1 MKKTDRDLGMD
12 RDITRRDFFN
22 GASVA
27 IGGTLFSKAT
37 AAGGTPP
44 AAAAE
49 RRSQAA
55 ALPQSSP
62 DYYPP
67 GLTGLRGSHEGS
79 YEVAHEMRTGKTWD
93 RPEETGELYDL
104 IVVGGGLSGLAA
116 AYYFRKALPESKVL
130 VLDNHDDFGG
140 HAKRNEF
147 WVGDRQV
154 IGHGGAVYITGAYTP
169 EGKELLADIGLSA
182 ERFRQLPDFDRGH
195 YGSMGLQ
202 RGVFFDEET
211 FGVDRLAVGEPDS
224 EVSYIGAAASM
235 QPWAEFL
242 AKTPL
247 SEAVQ
252 RDLVRLHE
260 DAHDYLPGLTKEEK
274 IERLRKIS
282 YQDYLLEVAE
292 VDPGVIPFFLRR
304 GDPNGAAGID
314 SYSAWG
320 ALRSGLFPGLGGLG
334 IERPDRN
341 WLGEEENSLD
351 GIHFPDG
358 NAGVAR
364 LIVRWLIPK
373 ALPGHTMEDSVAT
386 PVRYAALDESDSQ
399 VRIRLNSTVV
409 GAKHVGEKRT
419 ANEVAVTY
427 VRDGKAYRVRG
438 GTCVL
443 ACYNSMIPYLC
454 PELPDEQKEALHMAV
469 RRPFVYT
476 SVVVRDWK
484 AFHKLGVSSVHCPG
498 SYYESID
505 LDWGVSLGDYQ
516 CARTPDE
523 PMFLRLIRSPIA
535 PGLTARDQFRAGREE
550 LQTASFE
557 TYERNVREL
566 LSRVLGEGGF
576 DPARDIA
583 AITVNRWPHGYA
595 GGANDLY
602 DPEWSYD
609 QAPWVKGRQ
618 RFGRITVANT
628 DAAAVC
634 LAQAAFD
641 QAHRA
646 VGELLTDVIRPEFQ
660 YPWAE
665 RT

>member
-1 MKKTDRDLGMD
+1 MKKADRQLGMD
-12 RDITRRDFFN
+12 RDITRRDFLN

-27 IGGTLFSKAT
+27 IGGTLLTEAAVAAAT
-37 AAGGTPP
+37 PSAAG
-44 AAAAE
+44 AE
-49 RRSQAA
+49 YRSQAA
-55 ALPQSSP
+55 TLPQSSS

-67 GLTGLRGSHEGS
+67 TLTGLRGSHEGS
-79 YEVAHEMRTGKTWD
+79 YEAAHEMRTGKTWD
-93 RPEETGELYDL
+93 RAEETGERYDL

-147 WVGDRQV
+147 WIGDRQL
-154 IGHGGAVYITGAYTP
+154 IGHGGAVYMTGAYTP
-169 EGKELLADIGLSA
+169 EGRALLDDIGVNA
-182 ERFRQLPDFDRGH
+182 ERFRKLPDFDRGL
-195 YGSMGLQ
+195 YGGLGLE

-211 FGVDRLAVGEPDS
+211 FGVDQLAVGEPGSS
-224 EVSYIGAAASM
+224 EDGGPVTSSHTW
-235 QPWAEFL
+235 PEFL

-247 SEAVQ
+247 SQAVQ
-252 RDLVRLHE
+252 RDLARLHE
-260 DAHDYLPGLTKEEK
+260 ETRDYLPGLTREQK
-274 IERLRKIS
+274 IQRLRKIS
-282 YQDYLLEVAE
+282 YQDYLLKVAK
-292 VDPGVIPFFLRR
+292 VDPGVIPYLLRR

-334 IERPDRN
+334 IGQPDRN
-341 WLGEEENSLD
+341 WLGEEESPFE

-358 NAGVAR
+358 NAGIAR
-364 LIVRWLIPK
+364 LIVRWLIPE

-386 PVRYAALDESDSQ
+386 PVRYAALDESGSQ

-409 GAKHVGEKRT
+409 GAQHVGDKRT
-419 ANEVAVTY
+419 ANEVDVTY
-427 VRDGKAYRVRG
+427 VRDGKAYRARG

-454 PELPDEQKEALHMAV
+454 PELPDEQKDALHMAV
-469 RRPFVYT
+469 RRPFVY
-476 SVVVRDWK
+476 SNVVVRNWK
-484 AFHKLGVSSVHCPG
+484 AFHKLGVSGVHCPG
-498 SYYESID
+498 SYYEAMD

-516 CARTPDE
+516 SAHTPDE

-550 LQTASFE
+550 LQTTSFE
-557 TYERNVREL
+557 TYERHVREL
-566 LSRVLGEGGF
+566 MSRVLGDGGF

-609 QAPWVKGRQ
+609 EAPWVKGRQ

>member
-1 MKKTDRDLGMD
+1 MRKTDRELGMD
-12 RDITRRDFFN
+12 RDITRRDFLN
-22 GASVA
+22 GATVA
-27 IGGTLFSKAT
+27 IGGTLLPEAT
-37 AAGGTPP
+37 PATGAPSAVGTKHP
-44 AAAAE
+44 
-49 RRSQAA
+49 SQASP
-55 ALPQSSP
+55 LPQSSP
-62 DYYPP
+62 EYYPP
-67 GLTGLRGSHEGS
+67 TLTGLRGSHEGS
-79 YEVAHEMRTGKTWD
+79 YEAAHEMRTGKTWEQA
-93 RPEETGELYDL
+93 EETGELYDL

-154 IGHGGAVYITGAYTP
+154 IGHGGTVYITGAYTP
-169 EGKELLADIGLSA
+169 EGKALLEDIGLSA
-182 ERFRQLPDFDRGH
+182 ERFRKLPDFDRNL
-195 YGSMGLQ
+195 YSSMGLQ
-202 RGVFFDEET
+202 RGVFFDEES
-211 FGVDRLAVGEPDS
+211 FGVDRLAVGEPTS
-224 EVSYIGAAASM
+224 SVSYIGAASNS
-235 QPWAEFL
+235 QSWTEFL

-252 RDLVRLHE
+252 RDIVRLHE
-260 DAHDYLPGLTKEEK
+260 DDQDYLPDLTKEQK
-274 IERLRKIS
+274 IQRLRKIS
-282 YQDYLLEVAE
+282 YQDYLLKVAN
-292 VDPGVIPFFLRR
+292 VDPGVIPYLLRR

-334 IERPDRN
+334 IMPPQRN
-341 WLGEEENSLD
+341 WLGEEENPFE

-358 NAGVAR
+358 NAGIAR

-373 ALPGHTMEDSVAT
+373 ALPGQTMEDSVAT
-386 PVRYAALDESDSQ
+386 PIRYAALDEPGSQ
-399 VRIRLNSTVV
+399 IRIRLNSTVV
-409 GAKHVGEKRT
+409 GAQHVGDKRT
-419 ANEVAVTY
+419 AGEVAVTY
-427 VRDGKAYRVRG
+427 VRGNKAYRVRG

-469 RRPFVYT
+469 RRPFVY
-476 SVVVRDWK
+476 SNVMVRDWR
-484 AFHKLGVSSVHCPG
+484 AFHRLDVSSIHCPG

-535 PGLTARDQFRAGREE
+535 PGLTAREQFRAGREE
-550 LQTASFE
+550 LQATSFE

-566 LSRVLGEGGF
+566 MSRALEGGGF

-609 QAPWVKGRQ
+609 QAPWVKGRK
-618 RFGRITVANT
+618 RFGRITVANS

-634 LAQAAFD
+634 LTQAAFD

>member
-1 MKKTDRDLGMD
+1 MEKTDRELGMD
-12 RDITRRDFFN
+12 RDITRRDFLN

-27 IGGTLFSKAT
+27 IGGTAFSGAT
-37 AAGGTPP
+37 SAARTPSKT
-44 AAAAE
+44 AKGDL
-49 RRSQAA
+49 SQAA
-55 ALPQSSP
+55 ALPQSSS

-79 YEVAHEMRTGKTWD
+79 FEAAHEMRTGKTWD
-93 RPEETGELYDL
+93 QAEETGEIYDL

-169 EGKELLADIGLSA
+169 EGKALLDDIGLNV
-182 ERFRQLPDFDRGH
+182 ERFRMLPDFDRAL
-195 YGSMGLQ
+195 YGRMGLQ

-211 FGVDRLAVGEPDS
+211 FGVDRLAVGEPGSS
-224 EVSYIGAAASM
+224 EDGSPVTST
-235 QPWAEFL
+235 QTWAEFL

-247 SEAVQ
+247 SQAVQ
-252 RDLVRLHE
+252 RDIVRLHE
-260 DAHDYLPGLTKEEK
+260 DTRDYLPGLTKEEK
-274 IERLRKIS
+274 IQRLRKIS
-282 YQDYLLEVAE
+282 YQDYLLNVAE
-292 VDPGVIPFFLRR
+292 VDPGVIPYFLRQ

-320 ALRSGLFPGLGGLG
+320 ALRSGLFPGLDGLG
-334 IERPDRN
+334 LERPDSN
-341 WLGEEENSLD
+341 WLGEEENPLE

-386 PVRYAALDESDSQ
+386 PVRYAALDESGSQ
-399 VRIRLNSTVV
+399 SRIRLNSTVV
-409 GAKHVGEKRT
+409 GVKHVGDKRT
-419 ANEVAVTY
+419 ADKVEVSY
-427 VRDGKAYRVRG
+427 VRDNKAYRVRG

-443 ACYNSMIPYLC
+443 ACNNSMIPYLC

-469 RRPFVYT
+469 RRPFVY
-476 SVVVRDWK
+476 SNVVVRNWK
-484 AFHKLGVSSVHCPG
+484 AFEKLGVSGVHCPG
-498 SYYESID
+498 SYYESIS

-535 PGLTARDQFRAGREE
+535 PGLTARDQFRAGRQE
-550 LQTASFE
+550 LQTTTFE
-557 TYERNVREL
+557 TYERNVRDL
-566 LSRVLGEGGF
+566 LSRVLGDGGF

-609 QAPWVKGRQ
+609 EAPWVKGRK
-618 RFGRITVANT
+618 RFGRITVANS

-634 LAQAAFD
+634 LTQAAFD